1 MTRTGGSRADQYHP
15 LRPASYLRAGCRDG
29 DLVNQGGT
37 QQLWQ
42 VNIKD
47 NVGRLIVHGE
57 LRPRLRQPAVVDPE
71 GQHGASISGL
81 ATPPAAHARSARRC
95 STRCSPA
102 MAYESSRRRSVASG
116 ESLCEAVCGDATAR
130 IPRPHADLR
139 RTPPLADPGRVRGT
153 ATSIAPPVAG
163 TTTAAAEP
171 ADRYDHPD

>member
-57 LRPRLRQPAVVDPE
+57 LRPRLRQPAVCGSGGRARGVDQRAGYPT
-71 GQHGASISGL
+71 GGACAFSTTVFHEVFTGNGVRVIK
-81 ATPPAAHARSARRC
+81 TPVRRL
-95 STRCSPA
+95 
-102 MAYESSRRRSVASG
+102 G
-116 ESLCEAVCGDATAR
+116 R
-130 IPRPHADLR
+130 IPLR
-139 RTPPLADPGRVRGT
+139 SGMWGRYG
-153 ATSIAPPVAG
+153 ANTS
-163 TTTAAAEP
+163 TTC
-171 ADRYDHPD
+171 